1 MKLSHPDVNTR
12 LSGVTFHSVVNHHY
26 TYITNSL
33 WNAIFYCYSGCSK
46 TNMNGGGCKISEDEF
61 RLVTVSK
68 ADDDQMATH
77 FY

>member
-12 LSGVTFHSVVNHHY
+12 LSEVTFHSVVNHHY

-33 WNAIFYCYSGCSK
+33 WNAIFVCNSGCSK
-46 TNMNGGGCKISEDEF
+46 TNMDGCKISEDEF
-61 RLVTVSK
+61 SLVTVSK